1 MGIDREDALLLCDP
15 MDSSY
20 NLDSLSWNILNGGTF
35 SNPLNMFS
43 SSDNLPATSTEIK
56 CLSNLVAVLTSY
68 ILVYGQFCNNLD
80 TIFPKL
86 VYLSEILS
94 ILVPEIT
101 VTYKSSTTLIFN
113 TICPEMN
120 TIQLEID
127 IEDFSLSYNP
137 LGRWKLPNGTYASSS
152 TIQYPVLIL
161 EYFGLYQFYVNKF
174 NGEEVC
180 VIQIAIV
187 PEG

>member
-1 MGIDREDALLLCDP
+1 
-15 MDSSY
+15 
-20 NLDSLSWNILNGGTF
+20 
-35 SNPLNMFS
+35 
-43 SSDNLPATSTEIK
+43 
-56 CLSNLVAVLTSY
+56 
-68 ILVYGQFCNNLD
+68 
-80 TIFPKL
+80 
-86 VYLSEILS
+86 
-94 ILVPEIT
+94 
-101 VTYKSSTTLIFN
+101 
-113 TICPEMN
+113 MN

-127 IEDFSLSYNP
+127 TEDFSISGNP
-137 LGRWKLPNGTYASSS
+137 IGRWKLPNETYASSS